1 MGTRKVKPMSSC
13 SWRQTEGRKAK
24 RGGGEVEESQR
35 NVMSGRKAKKGIF
48 TEGIMGQPCQVLLR
62 GRLEIDSIVGQ

>member
-13 SWRQTEGRKAK
+13 TWKQTEGRKAE
-24 RGGGEVEESQR
+24 RGGEVEESQQ
-35 NVMSGRKAKKGIF
+35 NVMSGRKAKRGIF